1 MSSTFLRSINNSRA
15 THEPFIGA
23 SVTGTPFSALSHS
36 LQEMQSS
43 SVTPSGFLWLQTL
56 ERLAYKPTR
65 MASQSE
71 IEKKEFPQ
79 SAAQSQK
86 NRALIQL
93 LRSWREGDEQEQRS
107 TWEYL
112 KQALDEDRLS
122 ERKLFP

>member
-1 MSSTFLRSINNSRA
+1 MNSIVLSNINNTRA
-15 THEPFIGA
+15 VYEPFLGA
-23 SVTGTPFSALSHS
+23 SGNGMPFSVSSHS
-36 LQEMQSS
+36 LEKMQSS

-56 ERLAYKPTR
+56 AR
-65 MASQSE
+65 MAFENHQATSQRE
-71 IEKKEFPQ
+71 IEKKGLPQ
-79 SAAQSQK
+79 SIAQIQK

-112 KQALDEDRLS
+112 KQVLDEDRLS

>member
-1 MSSTFLRSINNSRA
+1 MSSMILRSIINSRA
-15 THEPFIGA
+15 AHEPFIGA
-23 SVTGTPFSALSHS
+23 FGTGTPFSRLSHS
-36 LQEMQSS
+36 LQETQSS
-43 SVTPSGFLWLQTL
+43 SVTPSGSVWLQTL
-56 ERLAYKPTR
+56 ARLAYEPPR
-65 MASQSE
+65 AASQSE
-71 IEKKEFPQ
+71 IENKDLPQ
-79 SAAQSQK
+79 NPTQSQK